1 MQGMMERGLVG
12 DAHAA
17 MFRLFLMEKRKSRQ
31 QSGLL
36 LMDSMTL
43 SSQLSRQK
51 MFHKHRLLLQRRAN
65 VVG

>member
-1 MQGMMERGLVG
+1 MERRVVG
-12 DAHAA
+12 DAHAV
-17 MFRLFLMEKRKSRQ
+17 MFRLFLMEKRKSGL

-43 SSQLSRQK
+43 LSQLSRQK

-65 VVG
+65 GIG